1 MIDQVP
7 EHLVHLNKNRIA
19 DNVENQQNS
28 RLIQT
33 N

>member
-1 MIDQVP
+1 MIDQVL